1 MRFNPKL
8 IKKKEYKMSPQVLL
22 ISQTKLKA
30 YTTINQNMDEALL
43 VSMIFIAQDLG
54 LQTLIGTRGYNHYTN
69 LVQANQLSGATI
81 STADRTMLDDY
92 IAPYLIYRASYEAM
106 PEMFARRMNKA
117 IVVGNTEQGTSIDI
131 KGMEYLRGI
140 EQGRYNFYA
149 QRIMDY
155 ILGNP
160 SEYPWYYSFGNIE
173 DMPPQKTQ
181 YFSGVWFTPGMRKP
195 PRNGMIPSNMRAYI
209 DPTLG
214 GCVDCG
220 F

>member
-1 MRFNPKL
+1 
-8 IKKKEYKMSPQVLL
+8 MSSQVLL

-30 YTTINQNMDEALL
+30 YTTINQNVDEALL
-43 VSMIFIAQDLG
+43 VATIFLSQDLH
-54 LQTLIGTRGYNHYTN
+54 LQTLIGTKGYRHYID
-69 LVQANQLSGATI
+69 VVKANQLSGVTI
-81 STADRTMLDDY
+81 STPDRIMLDDY
-92 IAPYLIYRASYEAM
+92 IAPYLIHAAYFEAM

-140 EQGRYNFYA
+140 EQARYNFYA
-149 QRIMDY
+149 QRMMDF
-155 ILGNP
+155 ILAHPND
-160 SEYPWYYSFGNIE
+160 YPWYYSYNSIGQ
-173 DMPPQKTQ
+173 MPPQKTQ
-181 YFSGVWFTPGMRKP
+181 YFSGVWFTPGMRKV
-195 PRNGMIPSNMRAYI
+195 PRRGMIPSNMPAYI

>member
-1 MRFNPKL
+1 MG
-8 IKKKEYKMSPQVLL
+8 PQILL

-30 YTTINQNMDEALL
+30 YTTINQNVDEALL
-43 VSMIFIAQDLG
+43 TSCIFIGQDIH
-54 LQTLIGTRGYNHYTN
+54 LQTLIGTRGYEYYTN
-69 LVQANQLSGATI
+69 LVYQNQISGATI

-92 IAPYLIYRASYEAM
+92 IAPYLIHAAAFEAM
-106 PEMFARRMNKA
+106 PEMFARKMNKA

-131 KGMEYLRGI
+131 IGMEYLRNI
-140 EQGRYNFYA
+140 EQARYNFYA

-155 ILGNP
+155 ILAHP
-160 SEYPWYYSFGNIE
+160 SEYPWYFSYGNI
-173 DMPPQKTQ
+173 DKMPPQKTQ

>member
-1 MRFNPKL
+1 
-8 IKKKEYKMSPQVLL
+8 MSPQVLL

-69 LVQANQLSGATI
+69 LVQANQLSGTTI
-81 STADRTMLDDY
+81 STADRTMLDEY

-181 YFSGVWFTPGMRKP
+181 YFSGVWFTPGMRRP
-195 PRNGMIPSNMRAYI
+195 PRTGMIPSNMRAYI